1 MNDVVIKAARTADG
15 YCCACDLLPGW
26 VVAYDGDLEGFKEYV
41 QESVDFWLEGRR
53 KDGDAYPEVFNG
65 EYRLVYD
72 FDVATLLDYYRGI
85 FSFAALQSITGINQ
99 KQLSHYASGLSK
111 FGRPKKQK
119 RTTRRKNDRVL
130 RNTEV
135 IKLGR

>member
-1 MNDVVIKAARTADG
+1 MSDVVIKAARTDDG

-26 VVAYDGDLEGFKEYV
+26 VVAYDDDLEGFKGYV

-53 KDGDAYPEVFNG
+53 KDGDAYPEVFDS

-99 KQLSHYASGLSK
+99 KQLSHYASGISK
-111 FGRPKKQK
+111 PRPQQVEKIKSGL
-119 RTTRRKNDRVL
+119 RRLAKDIEMV
-130 RNTEV
+130 TV
-135 IKLGR
+135 